1 MSRNELK
8 EDMHADSYEDFVDWY
23 QKSVAMPRGS
33 IRPRFYLNLFSKPAE
48 DIKSEMVVS
57 HNLFDDELGTS
68 SPANSQNLFE
78 DEPGTPSPANSQNLF
93 EDEPVTP
100 LALLVEKVTQPLSPV
115 VKQSPMLIDLSP
127 SSQLPAY
134 TYLFEQEECSPME
147 PIAIDLVTPPQSPK
161 KWLNKHRQSIKVA
174 HENARKKATQTF
186 TSLNLIVNR
195 ELARSKK
202 YYNLWVQE
210 RKLRDQA
217 EARLSEFTANYFN
230 KY

>member
-1 MSRNELK
+1 MARFSINDPK
-8 EDMHADSYEDFVDWY
+8 EDIHADSYEDFVEWY
-23 QKSVAMPRGS
+23 KSSIAMPRGS

-57 HNLFDDELGTS
+57 
-68 SPANSQNLFE
+68 QN

-93 EDEPVTP
+93 EDDPGTP

-115 VKQSPMLIDLSP
+115 VKQSPMLIDLST

-134 TYLFEQEECSPME
+134 TYLFDQEDCSPME
-147 PIAIDLVTPPQSPK
+147 PIIDLVTPPQSPK
-161 KWLNKHRQSIKVA
+161 KWLNKHRKSIKVA
-174 HENARKKATQTF
+174 HENARKKLTQTF
-186 TSLNLIVNR
+186 TSLNMMVNR

-210 RKLRDQA
+210 RKLRDKA